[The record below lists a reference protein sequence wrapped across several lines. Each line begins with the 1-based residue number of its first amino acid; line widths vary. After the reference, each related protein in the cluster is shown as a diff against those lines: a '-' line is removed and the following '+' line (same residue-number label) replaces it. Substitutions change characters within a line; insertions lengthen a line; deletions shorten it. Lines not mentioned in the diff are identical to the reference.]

1 MSNKERINKIKSN
14 EKRIA
19 ELTKQRNQTMREIMK
34 LYEIK
39 INENERGN

>member
-1 MSNKERINKIKSN
+1 MNNKERIQKIKAN
-14 EKRIA
+14 EKKIA